1 MRRLIIL
8 DAGPLGMVVI
18 ATTNLRHLA
27 RMAPASLWHGKDAR
41 PQIEDARPQI
51 EDARPQIEDARL

>member
-27 RMAPASLWHGKDAR
+27 RMAPASLWHG
-41 PQIEDARPQI
+41 
-51 EDARPQIEDARL
+51 